1 MGFVATRDMGHAAVS
16 HGVRAL
22 ARLAHRGG
30 LDADGKSGDGAGLL
44 IQVPDRLLGGRC
56 AVVVL
61 FAWDERA
68 QRLVEEHVRVAAW
81 RRVPVDVDSLG
92 ERARATMPAIWHG
105 LIEDPGLDAESWE
118 RELYRARRRI
128 EVSAASQGV
137 RMYVPSCSS
146 RTVVYKGLMAGTR
159 LADFYLDLKD
169 ERCESKLA
177 VFHQRYS
184 TNTMP
189 DWRLAQPFRMLA
201 HNGEINTVTGNRAW
215 MRAREAELE
224 PELRGSIWPEGSD
237 SASLDNALELLVDRG
252 WEVSEALMSL
262 VPDAWEGRGDI
273 AAPVRDF
280 YRYQS
285 IRFEPW
291 DGPAALAFS
300 DGVVV
305 GAALDRNGLRPL
317 RWQRTRDGV
326 VAAAS
331 EAGVVTMAPEE
342 VVERG
347 RLGPGQMLLVDT
359 RDGSL
364 LRDSDAKERA
374 AARHDYGLL
383 ADRVLVP
390 VERHH
395 VDLDPL
401 DDLPAHHALHGWGTE
416 DVKFVVEVMAETGA
430 EPVYSMGDD
439 IPIAPL
445 GRTPRRVYG
454 YLRQRFAQV
463 TNPAIDPLREKA
475 VMSLRVLLGS
485 RRGTL
490 EPEGGADRELLRHH
504 HPAIPAGRT
513 QGTLLTD
520 AKVLELES
528 PVLGAAELAR
538 VLESATVIDATY
550 SPHES
555 LREALHRLRDEA
567 SRVEGVVALS
577 DRRQEPHR
585 IPVPMALAVG
595 AVHSHLLETGRRM
608 VTDIVAIAGDAVDV
622 HDVACLVT
630 IGATAVHPYLAF
642 ATVGD
647 EAAPRYRKA
656 LEAGLLKV
664 MAKMGISCVTSY
676 RGAEVLEALGLG
688 AEVMELCFP
697 AVPSRIGGANLDD
710 IEQSARTRPP
720 AMADHGRVRFRKA
733 GEHHA
738 YNPVAVR
745 AAQKAAQTGDA
756 AAYAEWRR
764 LSSAG
769 SGEAQSLREL
779 LAFKECTQPVPLE
792 DVEPA
797 TEIVKRFVSTAMSL
811 GALSPEAHEALAI
824 AMNQVGARSNSGE
837 GGEDPD
843 TYDDGPDLD
852 SRDYQGISDTRTP
865 DSRDYHGFSQA
876 RTPVRRDNR
885 VKQVASARFGVTPR
899 YLKRA
904 DELEIKIAQGSKPGE
919 GGQLPGLKV
928 TSLIARLRHAQPG
941 MQLISPPPH
950 HDIYSIED
958 LAQLIHDL
966 KTVNPRAR
974 VGVKLV
980 SEAGVGTIAAGVA
993 KARADYILVSGH
1005 DGGTGASPLSSIKNA
1020 GSPWELG
1027 LAETQQVLVANRL
1040 RERVSLRTDGGLRN
1054 GRDIVV
1060 AALLGAEEF
1069 GFGTGLLVALG
1080 CDMARQC
1087 HLNTCPTGIA
1097 TQREDLRAKFEG
1109 RPEHV
1114 VNHLFLLAGEVREH
1128 LARLGARSLDEVVG
1142 RVELLE
1148 QVEGARLDLTF
1159 VLAATDATLPRR
1171 RAWPRN
1177 GDVPAPAP
1185 VEGPIDNSHRTVGA
1199 AFAPGER
1206 RHYVGSAGQS
1216 FGAFLDHDVEL
1227 SLEGQAQDYV
1237 GKGMGG
1243 GVIAIRPFAAGAAE
1257 DDAAVLAG
1265 NTIAYG
1271 ATGGRLF
1278 IAGRVGERFCVR
1290 NSGAVAVVEGAG
1302 DHFCEY
1308 MTGGVAVALG
1318 PVGWN
1323 AGAGMTGGVAYAVEW
1338 RQLNPDSVVAREVP
1352 PEDADE
1358 LRALVE
1364 EHHRRTGSARA
1375 AAMLARWEQALRTF
1389 RQIVPIA
1396 VAQPPEPAPTPA
1408 EEGSREP
1415 RLA

>member
-1 MGFVATRDMGHAAVS
+1 
-16 HGVRAL
+16 
-22 ARLAHRGG
+22 
-30 LDADGKSGDGAGLL
+30 
-44 IQVPDRLLGGRC
+44 
-56 AVVVL
+56 
-61 FAWDERA
+61 
-68 QRLVEEHVRVAAW
+68 
-81 RRVPVDVDSLG
+81 
-92 ERARATMPAIWHG
+92 
-105 LIEDPGLDAESWE
+105 
-118 RELYRARRRI
+118 
-128 EVSAASQGV
+128 
-137 RMYVPSCSS
+137 
-146 RTVVYKGLMAGTR
+146 
-159 LADFYLDLKD
+159 
-169 ERCESKLA
+169 
-177 VFHQRYS
+177 
-184 TNTMP
+184 
-189 DWRLAQPFRMLA
+189 
-201 HNGEINTVTGNRAW
+201 
-215 MRAREAELE
+215 
-224 PELRGSIWPEGSD
+224 
-237 SASLDNALELLVDRG
+237 
-252 WEVSEALMSL
+252 
-262 VPDAWEGRGDI
+262 
-273 AAPVRDF
+273 
-280 YRYQS
+280 
-285 IRFEPW
+285 
-291 DGPAALAFS
+291 
-300 DGVVV
+300 
-305 GAALDRNGLRPL
+305 
-317 RWQRTRDGV
+317 
-326 VAAAS
+326 
-331 EAGVVTMAPEE
+331 
-342 VVERG
+342 
-347 RLGPGQMLLVDT
+347 
-359 RDGSL
+359 
-364 LRDSDAKERA
+364 
-374 AARHDYGLL
+374 
-383 ADRVLVP
+383 
-390 VERHH
+390 
-395 VDLDPL
+395 
-401 DDLPAHHALHGWGTE
+401 
-416 DVKFVVEVMAETGA
+416 
-430 EPVYSMGDD
+430 
-439 IPIAPL
+439 
-445 GRTPRRVYG
+445 
-454 YLRQRFAQV
+454 
-463 TNPAIDPLREKA
+463 
-475 VMSLRVLLGS
+475 
-485 RRGTL
+485 
-490 EPEGGADRELLRHH
+490 
-504 HPAIPAGRT
+504 
-513 QGTLLTD
+513 
-520 AKVLELES
+520 
-528 PVLGAAELAR
+528 
-538 VLESATVIDATY
+538 
-550 SPHES
+550 
-555 LREALHRLRDEA
+555 
-567 SRVEGVVALS
+567 
-577 DRRQEPHR
+577 
-585 IPVPMALAVG
+585 
-595 AVHSHLLETGRRM
+595 
-608 VTDIVAIAGDAVDV
+608 
-622 HDVACLVT
+622 
-630 IGATAVHPYLAF
+630 
-642 ATVGD
+642 
-647 EAAPRYRKA
+647 
-656 LEAGLLKV
+656 
-664 MAKMGISCVTSY
+664 
-676 RGAEVLEALGLG
+676 
-688 AEVMELCFP
+688 
-697 AVPSRIGGANLDD
+697 
-710 IEQSARTRPP
+710 
-720 AMADHGRVRFRKA
+720 
-733 GEHHA
+733 
-738 YNPVAVR
+738 
-745 AAQKAAQTGDA
+745 
-756 AAYAEWRR
+756 
-764 LSSAG
+764 
-769 SGEAQSLREL
+769 
-779 LAFKECTQPVPLE
+779 
-792 DVEPA
+792 
-797 TEIVKRFVSTAMSL
+797 RFVSTAMSL

-843 TYDDGPDLD
+843 TYEDGLDLD

-865 DSRDYHGFSQA
+865 DSREYHGISQA

-1375 AAMLARWEQALRTF
+1375 AAMLASWEQALRTF

>member
-1 MGFVATRDMGHAAVS
+1 MGFVATPGLGHEAVAL
-16 HGVRAL
+16 GVRAL

-44 IQVPDRLLGGRC
+44 IQVPARLLGGAY
-56 AVVVL
+56 AVVAL
-61 FAWDERA
+61 FDWDDRSRSIVEQAIGSFGMRIVSWRA
-68 QRLVEEHVRVAAW
+68 
-81 RRVPVDVDSLG
+81 VPLDVDSLG
-92 ERARATMPAIWHG
+92 DRARETMPAIWHG
-105 LIEDPGLDAESWE
+105 LIEDPGLDPQEWE
-118 RELYRARRRI
+118 RSLYLARRRA
-128 EVSAASQGV
+128 EKSAESNGV
-137 RMYVPSCSS
+137 RMYIPSFSS
-146 RTVVYKGLMAGTR
+146 RTLVYKGLMAGTR
-159 LADFYLDLKD
+159 LADFYLDLQD
-169 ERCESKLA
+169 EACESKLA
-177 VFHQRYS
+177 VFPQPYS

-224 PELRGSIWPEGSD
+224 PELRGAIWPEGSD
-237 SASLDNALELLVDRG
+237 SASLDNALELLVQRG

-262 VPDAWEGRGDI
+262 VPDAWEGRGDL
-273 AAPVRDF
+273 AGPVRDF

-291 DGPAALAFS
+291 DGPAALASS

-317 RWQRTRDGV
+317 RWQRTRDGL

-331 EAGVVTMAPEE
+331 EAGVVTMAPED

-364 LRDSDAKERA
+364 LRDAQAKERA
-374 AARHDYGLL
+374 ASRHDYALL
-383 ADRVLVP
+383 ADRALVP

-395 VDLDPL
+395 VDLEPL
-401 DDLPAHHALHGWGTE
+401 EDLAGQHALHGWGFE
-416 DVKFVVEVMAETGA
+416 DVKFVVDVMGESGA
-430 EPVYSMGDD
+430 EPVYSLGDD
-439 IPIAPL
+439 IPIAAL

-475 VMSLRVLLGS
+475 VMSLRVLLRARHRS
-485 RRGTL
+485 L
-490 EPEGGADRELLRHH
+490 EPEGGADRELLRRH
-504 HPAIPAGRT
+504 HPAVP
-513 QGTLLTD
+513 TD
-520 AKVLELES
+520 AHLLELES
-528 PVLGAAELAR
+528 PILAAAELAR
-538 VLESATVIDATY
+538 VLEDATVLDATY
-550 SPHES
+550 SPDES
-555 LREALHRLRDEA
+555 LREALLRLCREA
-567 SRVEGVVALS
+567 DAAPGVVALS
-577 DRRQEPHR
+577 DRRSVWHR
-585 IPVPMALAVG
+585 LPVPMALAVG
-595 AVHSHLLETGRRM
+595 AVHSHLLATGRRM
-608 VTDIVAIAGDAVDV
+608 ATDIVAIAGDAVYV

-697 AVPSRIGGANLDD
+697 AVPSRIGGADLDD
-710 IEQSARTRPP
+710 IERLARARPE
-720 AMADHGRVRFRKA
+720 AMPDHGRVRFRKA

-738 YNPVAVR
+738 YNPHAVKM
-745 AAQKAAQTGDA
+745 AQKAAQTGDA
-756 AAYAEWRR
+756 DSYREWRR
-764 LSSAG
+764 LSSMG
-769 SGEAQSLREL
+769 DPQSLREL
-779 LAFKECTQPVPLE
+779 MRIKECTQPVPVDE
-792 DVEPA
+792 VEPA
-797 TEIVKRFVSTAMSL
+797 SDIVKRFVSTAMSL

-843 TYDDGPDLD
+843 MYEDFNG
-852 SRDYQGISDTRTP
+852 
-865 DSRDYHGFSQA
+865 
-876 RTPVRRDNR
+876 VRRDNR

-958 LAQLIHDL
+958 LAQLIYDL

-974 VGVKLV
+974 IGVKLV
-980 SEAGVGTIAAGVA
+980 AESGVGTIAAGVA
-993 KARADYILVSGH
+993 KARADYILISGH

-1020 GSPWELG
+1020 GAPWELG

-1148 QVEGARLDLTF
+1148 QVEGARLDLSF
-1159 VLAATDATLPRR
+1159 VLAPTDATLPRR

-1177 GDVPAPAP
+1177 DDVPAPAP

-1323 AGAGMTGGVAYAVEW
+1323 AGAGMIGGVAYAVEW

-1375 AAMLARWEQALRTF
+1375 AAMLASWEQALRTF

-1396 VAQPPEPAPTPA
+1396 VAQPPEPTPTPA